1 MCLPPSFVKE
11 LYRQVSQFGAMSL
24 TQPLQAILT
33 ISSTAPMV
41 FPPCHFSF
49 LILTHNSAGELP
61 LVFNDP
67 YMDLVSGFTA
77 SEQLVSNQVVNYWT
91 NFHRTGNPNLGTAAT
106 PVNWPRYSHPA
117 GASLMIQSAYTTVN
131 NWNQAFDT
139 FWTPLLAPNCEY

>member
-1 MCLPPSFVKE
+1 MPAAIIRQAALSAGIPVWSYVFNTTVESNPYNFLNCTHGTSFMP
-11 LYRQVSQFGAMSL
+11 F
-24 TQPLQAILT
+24 
-33 ISSTAPMV
+33 
-41 FPPCHFSF
+41 FHF
-49 LILTHNSAGELP
+49 LTHNSAGELP

-91 NFHRTGNPNLGTAAT
+91 NFHRTGNPNLGTAST
-106 PVNWPRYSHPA
+106 PVPVNWPRYSPPA
-117 GASLMIQSAYTTVN
+117 GASLVIQSVYTTVN